1 MYYTASS
8 FFFADISTSLMR
20 VNREK
25 GFEMSIDKDL
35 DFLSRIQDEWLR
47 RFCEGH
53 GITYYSSNKE
63 CVEEENQKQEIIILD
78 FNLD

>member
-1 MYYTASS
+1 MCITRPLL
-8 FFFADISTSLMR
+8 FFADISTSLMR

-63 CVEEENQKQEIIILD
+63 YIEEENQKQEIIILD